1 MYKDIFMLTS
11 NDTKL
16 LNSGLDTDKCTNLR
30 PVVYTVHCNYWMV
43 ISAILKPSAAKQQH
57 LCFISNTLVWKILRD
72 WKVTNYHWIKSKKND
87 SKNKILINSESWR
100 VSLQASHQNIFQLNP
115 VKYYIEANHSTQVAS
130 TKNC

>member
-1 MYKDIFMLTS
+1 MLTS

-30 PVVYTVHCNYWMV
+30 PVVYTVLSTVYWME

-57 LCFISNTLVWKILRD
+57 LCFISNTLAWKILRD

-100 VSLQASHQNIFQLNP
+100 VSPAISHLNIFQLNP
-115 VKYYIEANHSTQVAS
+115 VKYYIEANYSTQVAS